1 MPVTVE
7 WGNPEKTI
15 LHVKFVRPW
24 NWDEY
29 YGVYQEGYAMTE
41 SVEHKV
47 NIIMDFSKNDG
58 RLPASAL
65 THFRKAASNAHPRR
79 GVVIITS
86 PRMMLVRTMVNMI
99 QKIGLIKTPMLF
111 ANTVDEAY
119 TTLKRMTEDKPDTI
133 SFR

>member
-7 WGNPEKTI
+7 WGNPEKNI
-15 LHVKFVRPW
+15 LHVKFLRPW

-29 YGVYQEGYAMTE
+29 YAIYTEGYALTE

-47 NIIMDFSKNDG
+47 NIIMDFSKSDG

-65 THFRKAASNAHPRR
+65 THFHKAATNAHPRR
-79 GVVIITS
+79 GVVVITS
-86 PRMMLVRTMVNMI
+86 PRMMLVKMMVSMI
-99 QKIGLIKTPMLF
+99 QKIGLIKTPLLF
-111 ANTVDEAY
+111 ADTVEETYAL
-119 TTLKRMTEDKPDTI
+119 LKRIMEDRPDTI